1 MPKQS
6 TTIVILTTLADTNVL
21 RQNINV
27 DFIPDR
33 VCVRNIMFE
42 HDDGGDDPGF
52 VKITTNMISTLDSS
66 IGVIASIFGYANDV
80 CFNVD
85 KSISGTQEIR
95 FSKAI
100 SGVFAMTLEFI
111 KD

>member
-1 MPKQS
+1 MSKQS
-6 TTIVILTTLADTNVL
+6 TTIVILTTLVDTNVL

-42 HDDGGDDPGF
+42 HDGADPGF

-80 CFNVD
+80 CFNVN
-85 KSISGTQEIR
+85 KPITGTQEIR
-95 FSKAI
+95 FSESI
-100 SGVFAMTLEFI
+100 SGVFSITLEFI